1 MAFLSLANLSLVILI
16 NSHLKGRHKAQH
28 EDTQQVQPMQQLPP
42 KHTHA
47 ISYCFPISHQL
58 FLPGTLLIPKEASG
72 AQSTPYL
79 SEGGW
84 KGHLVQVEL
93 GHALEGNGEHNTQ
106 AAKVQAGSLED
117 VCIDGL
123 RAFQDVP

>member
-16 NSHLKGRHKAQH
+16 NSQLKRHHKTQH
-28 EDTQQVQPMQQLPP
+28 EDTQQLQPMQQLQP
-42 KHTHA
+42 KHTHD
-47 ISYCFPISHQL
+47 ISYYFPISLQL
-58 FLPGTLLIPKEASG
+58 FLPGTLLIPKEALG
-72 AQSTPYL
+72 AQPTPYL

-93 GHALEGNGEHNTQ
+93 RHTLEGNGEHNTQ

-123 RAFQDVP
+123 GALQDVP